1 MIPVWHRD
9 REWGGEDGGLSPH
22 LPRDTQFPD
31 CHGYGGVG
39 WDGQLF
45 LSNSP
50 INICH
55 LIFLFCLFEAE
66 EKEGIDTNTEM
77 FLEYSSRASQP
88 LKTSEQGLEPSIP
101 LPNSP
106 LFNRSQVNPA
116 PPATHEPRSHHTPWL
131 GIVIP
136 LASPPTLLEI
146 SLQEE
151 IIL

>member
-1 MIPVWHRD
+1 MGHG
-9 REWGGEDGGLSPH
+9 ECGGVDGGLSQH

-31 CHGYGGVG
+31 CHGHGGVG

-45 LSNSP
+45 LSDSP
-50 INICH
+50 INISH
-55 LIFLFCLFEAE
+55 LIFLFCLFEGL
-66 EKEGIDTNTEM
+66 KGIDANTEM
-77 FLEYSSRASQP
+77 FLEYSSRVPQP
-88 LKTSEQGLEPSIP
+88 LTTSAQGLEPSSP
-101 LPNSP
+101 LPGSP

-116 PPATHEPRSHHTPWL
+116 PPAIHEPRSHHTPWL